1 MQKVGIQTTQ
11 NVLIDYEV
19 AGLGDRI
26 GAYLLDSL
34 LTGAY
39 YVVLFLINSEVAELP
54 TWLNILLILP
64 PFLYHLLCEMLLNGQ
79 SLGKRQLNLKVVRLD
94 GTPPGIGSY
103 LLRWLLRPI
112 DIWLYGSV
120 AIITILI
127 NGKGQR
133 LGDLAAG
140 TTVVKYRNQQYSF
153 DQQLYTPSPE
163 QENEYQVQ
171 FPQVSRLNER
181 DIALIR
187 ETLRN
192 YRLTG
197 NTQPVQVMADKAQEL
212 LGIQT
217 NLAPLKLLHTLV
229 KDFEHSNPQA

>member
-1 MQKVGIQTTQ
+1 MQKVGIETTQ

-39 YVVLFLINSEVAELP
+39 YVIVFLINTEITPLE
-54 TWLNILLILP
+54 TWLNILLMLP
-64 PFLYHLLCEMLLNGQ
+64 PFLYHLLCEIFLNGQ

-94 GTPPGIGSY
+94 GTQPGIGNY
-103 LLRWLLRPI
+103 LLRWLLRPL

-133 LGDLAAG
+133 LGDLAAN
-140 TTVVKYRNQQYSF
+140 TTVVKFRPQQHNF
-153 DQQLYTPSPE
+153 ERQLYTPVE
-163 QENEYQVQ
+163 EETYQVQ
-171 FPQVSRLNER
+171 FPQVSRLSEK
-181 DIALIR
+181 DVALIR
-187 ETLRN
+187 ETLRT

-197 NTQPVQVMADKAQEL
+197 NGQPVQVMAEKAQEL
-212 LGIQT
+212 LNIQT
-217 NLAPLKLLHTLV
+217 DMPPLKLLHTLA
-229 KDFEHSNPQA
+229 KDFDYLSTRV